1 MLSKKRKKERK
12 FRLRT
17 HGHREQTGGGQGGE
31 GGGTGSLGFADAGLT
46 NKQGPAAEHRELCS
60 ISRDKTVM
68 EKNTRKNI
76 QTCTYVREPRYCTAE
91 IDTTL
96 QINETST
103 K

>member
-1 MLSKKRKKERK
+1 MLSKKKKKKKKENSDYGLTDVEN
-12 FRLRT
+12 RLVVAKEE
-17 HGHREQTGGGQGGE
+17 REE
-31 GGGTGSLGFADAGLT
+31 GFADAGLT
-46 NKQGPAAEHRELCS
+46 NKQGSAAEHRELCS

-96 QINETST
+96 QINETSME
-103 K
+103 